1 MTEKG
6 SSATRPVSK
15 PYTVYMRLSN
25 QASLVVQ
32 MLYSDTIHL
41 KNQYS
46 RISIM
51 ETNCAVQ

>member
-6 SSATRPVSK
+6 SSATRHVSK
-15 PYTVYMRLSN
+15 PYTVYMRPSN
-25 QASLVVQ
+25 QAPLVVQ
-32 MLYSDTIHL
+32 MLYSDTIHR

-46 RISIM
+46 RKGIR